1 MRYGL
6 ITMVDTCASRARQKL
21 CLAQVAGEQGLD
33 PMSLHA
39 RRTTMNH
46 YACLLMFIVLA
57 SSTWAHPGA
66 AISSTQTSAPVAQN
80 LNHAV
85 IAARL
90 SKPIDSREAKAGDK
104 IVAKT
109 ATPVRLSN
117 GTLIP
122 SGTNILGH
130 LTEATAA
137 SKANVQSSL
146 GMVFDRIQITR
157 REELKIA
164 GTLQAIAPPLD
175 AGMDS
180 GAFGPGS
187 IPVFGGNLPAH
198 DAGTVPA
205 PQAGTYNRTVP
216 SAKGATPVLS
226 TTSSGVAGFQNLQM
240 GADSLLTS
248 TEKEIRLEGGTQM
261 VLKVAL
267 E

>member
-1 MRYGL
+1 
-6 ITMVDTCASRARQKL
+6 
-21 CLAQVAGEQGLD
+21 
-33 PMSLHA
+33 
-39 RRTTMNH
+39 MNH
-46 YACLLMFIVLA
+46 YVSLPMFIALA
-57 SSTWAHPGA
+57 SSTWAYPGA
-66 AISSTQTSAPVAQN
+66 AISSAQTSAPVAQN
-80 LNHAV
+80 LDHVV
-85 IAARL
+85 IVALL

-109 ATPVRLSN
+109 AAPVRLSN

-122 SGTNILGH
+122 SETNILGH
-130 LTEATAA
+130 LTEATAP
-137 SKANVQSSL
+137 SKGNVQSSL

-157 REELKIA
+157 KEELKIA

-175 AGMDS
+175 AGIDS

-187 IPVFGGNLPAH
+187 IPVYNGSSGRGPI
-198 DAGTVPA
+198 AGTVPA
-205 PQAGTYNRTVP
+205 PEAGTYNGTVP

-226 TTSSGVAGFQNLQM
+226 TKSSGVAGFQNLQM

-248 TEKEIRLEGGTQM
+248 TEKEIRLESGTQM